1 MNQNWLN
8 DQRLN
13 QISWDKRT
21 FLLNWIK
28 ENSYKKKEEL
38 LPAMMAL
45 NATMQRKNL
54 HFTKEEQEIFNEI
67 ILDAMT
73 PAEKQRVQMLQQML
87 SQNH

>member
-1 MNQNWLN
+1 
-8 DQRLN
+8 
-13 QISWDKRT
+13 
-21 FLLNWIK
+21 
-28 ENSYKKKEEL
+28 
-38 LPAMMAL
+38 MMAL